1 MMNEEQFVAALAEH
15 GIELSDYQL
24 KQFADYYELLV
35 ATNEKFNLTA
45 ITDKE
50 EVYLKHFYDSIT
62 AAFYFPAIQTEP
74 LKILDVG
81 AGAGFPSIPMKI
93 VFPQLQVSIIDSL
106 QKRIG
111 FLNDLATALN
121 LDGVSFFHGRAEDF
135 GGHKGGHRATFDV
148 VTARA
153 VARMT
158 VLSELTMPLLKVGGH
173 LVAMKGSGAQVEL
186 AKAAFALKILGGE
199 VESTHAFELP
209 NGDPREIDVV
219 KKIKST
225 PGKYPR
231 NPGVIKKAALGEN
244 LK

>member
-1 MMNEEQFVAALAEH
+1 MNEEQFVAALAEH
-15 GIELSDYQL
+15 GIKLSDYQL
-24 KQFADYYELLV
+24 QQFADYYELLV

-50 EVYLKHFYDSIT
+50 EVYLKHFYDSLT

-93 VFPQLQVSIIDSL
+93 VFPQLQVGIVDSL

-111 FLNDLATALN
+111 FLNDLAATLK
-121 LDGVSFFHGRAEDF
+121 LDGVAFYHDRAETF
-135 GGHKGGHRATFDV
+135 GGKKSPHRAEFDV

-158 VLSELTMPLLKVGGH
+158 VLSELTLPLLKVGGY

-186 AKAAFALKILGGE
+186 AKAEFALKTLGGE

-219 KKIKST
+219 KKIKTT

-231 NPGVIKKAALGEN
+231 KPGTPNKEALGE
-244 LK
+244 